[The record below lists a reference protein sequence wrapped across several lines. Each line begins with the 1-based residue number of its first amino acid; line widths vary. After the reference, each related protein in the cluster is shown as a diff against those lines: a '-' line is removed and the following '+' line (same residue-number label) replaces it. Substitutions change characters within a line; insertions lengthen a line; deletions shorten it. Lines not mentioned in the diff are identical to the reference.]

1 MLQSFSF
8 LRIAS
13 KEREEVI
20 FVLSIKPHCVVCFFF
35 FLVKFRSLLL
45 LKKSVFII
53 VLLKYSFLSPNLLN
67 SPVQNKSKSHHLK
80 KKLKLKLNHFKK
92 SN

>member
-35 FLVKFRSLLL
+35 FFSEI
-45 LKKSVFII
+45 SFIVVI
-53 VLLKYSFLSPNLLN
+53 
-67 SPVQNKSKSHHLK
+67 K
-80 KKLKLKLNHFKK
+80 KKCVYYCTFKI
-92 SN
+92 

>member
-20 FVLSIKPHCVVCFFF
+20 FVLSIKHHCVVFF
-35 FLVKFRSLLL
+35 FLVKFRSFLL

-67 SPVQNKSKSHHLK
+67 LHVQNKSKSHHLK
-80 KKLKLKLNHFKK
+80 KIKN
-92 SN
+92 